1 MLASLMG
8 LKSISCR
15 DASAL
20 LLDRRAAVFDV
31 NASSRWAV
39 ARVPGARN
47 LDPVTFGEAD
57 LPTGK
62 HAEVIFYCS
71 NMLCRKA
78 PTAARRAKA
87 MGYTNVRVMSAGIQG
102 WISER
107 LPVEGA
113 GT

>member
-1 MLASLMG
+1 MLATLMG

-15 DASAL
+15 DVSAL
-20 LLDRRAAVFDV
+20 LLDRRATVFDV

-39 ARVPGARN
+39 AHVPGASS
-47 LDPVTFGEAD
+47 LDPVQFGETD
-57 LPTGK
+57 LPVDK
-62 HAEVIFYCS
+62 HAILIFYCS

-87 MGYTNVRVMSAGIQG
+87 MGYTSVRVMSAGIQG

-113 GT
+113 GA